1 VSGEPQTADERH
13 PRADTPHDLLRSAV
27 LGAVAGLRSV
37 MPIALLSDSLSR
49 DGPDIADGGWAID
62 LLTSPQV
69 ALVLRLAALGEVVA
83 DKLPGTVDRVAPLPL
98 AGRVVLGG
106 TTCALHSLAEGRAS
120 DIGALAA
127 PCWASRCARALAARC
142 RCPASSWRW
151 PGTAWPGHSA
161 TGPSSAER
169 YPLNWAA
176 SVPILAGGSYACAWA
191 RRSAGRTC

>member
-1 VSGEPQTADERH
+1 MAPAQIDSAVRSRLVSGELQTADERH
-13 PRADTPHDLLRSAV
+13 PRADTPRDLLRSAV

-37 MPIALLSDSLSR
+37 TPIALLSDSLSR

-69 ALVLRLAALGEVVA
+69 ALVLRLAAFGELVA

-120 DIGALAA
+120 DIGALIGALGA
-127 PCWASRCARALAARC
+127 VGGSVLGFTLRTRLSRALPV
-142 RCPASSWRW
+142 PAILVALAED
-151 PGTAWPGHSA
+151 GLAWSLGH
-161 TGPSSAER
+161 
-169 YPLNWAA
+169 WA
-176 SVPILAGGSYACAWA
+176 IQ
-191 RRSAGRTC
+191 R